1 MENRPAEK
9 KMRKCSKCS
18 YKGTK
23 FNVSRHMKVH
33 KQCPYCEY
41 ENSSAK
47 LNIHIVEKHPDLEPL
62 ESVPDYPTF
71 VCSRCPVHKR
81 IACSHRTKHFVSN
94 HKKCMNC
101 DFYWTKHFKEN
112 LNDHLL
118 SVHPEKVSESNPHW
132 IESRPRF
139 E

>member
-41 ENSSAK
+41 ETENASVK
-47 LNIHIVEKHPDLEPL
+47 LNIHIKENHPDFDPI

-71 VCSRCPVHKR
+71 VCDVCSKPVPRSYKFQHNTTNHKR
-81 IACSHRTKHFVSN
+81 CCY
-94 HKKCMNC
+94 CMYFIK
-101 DFYWTKHFKEN
+101 DFKEN

-118 SVHPEKVSESNPHW
+118 SIHPESL
-132 IESRPRF
+132 
-139 E
+139 